1 MRKSNYMSLTDG
13 KLLPVL
19 IRFSIPFI
27 LSSLLQMLYSSV
39 DVYFMGHFA
48 STASVSGAYSG
59 VGLIGTI
66 TYIFFGIATGGTIL
80 LGQHIG
86 AENRRGAAKALGNLI
101 FLSFLSV
108 VLSMLIVF
116 FLGRWIIA
124 VMRVPAEAVGEAWN
138 YMRTCSYGLIFVM
151 GYSTVGSV
159 LRTMGDSRAPFIFI
173 VISSFLNIVFD
184 YVTVGLWH
192 MAATG
197 AAISTVTSQGI
208 CFILSLLYI
217 RKKGLTFPFSLRDC
231 VPEKDTMLT
240 ILKVG
245 IPISLQS
252 TMNNVSFMISGAMI
266 NTMGLYVSAAS
277 SVIGSVTSFCLM
289 IPMSLQA
296 SIATM
301 TAQNIG
307 ARKPERA
314 VRSLWYGVG
323 ISLIFAVPFCIVC
336 ALWPEA
342 IAGILNKDPKVLV
355 ESVRYL
361 YPMSWDAIFVSFVF
375 CFNGFFNGCGK
386 TLFAMLQETLSA
398 FLVRIPVTWLMLHLL
413 KEPTIFYV
421 GMGAPLASLASMIA
435 CIIYYR
441 ARFSR
446 SQLEN
451 MKLLQEG

>member
-1 MRKSNYMSLTDG
+1 MKKSNYMSLTDG
-13 KLLPVL
+13 NLLPVL

-48 STASVSGAYSG
+48 STASVSGSYAG

-66 TYIFFGIATGGTIL
+66 TFIFFGVASGGTIL

-86 AENRRGAAKALGNLI
+86 ADNREGAARALGNLI
-101 FLSFLSV
+101 TLSFISV
-108 VLSMLIVF
+108 ILSMLIVT
-116 FLGRWIIA
+116 FLGQSIISL
-124 VMRVPAEAVGEAWN
+124 MRVPEEAVSEAWN

-151 GYSTVGSV
+151 GYNTVGSV
-159 LRTMGDSRAPFIFI
+159 LRTLGDSRAPFIFI

-184 YVTVGLWH
+184 YITVGLWH
-192 MAATG
+192 MAAVG
-197 AAISTVTSQGI
+197 AALSTVTSQGI

-217 RKKGLTFPFSLRDC
+217 RRKGLTFPFSLRDC

-252 TMNNVSFMISGAMI
+252 TVNNVSFMISGAMI

-277 SVIGSVTSFCLM
+277 SVIGSTTSFCMM

-307 ARKPERA
+307 ARKPARA
-314 VRSLWYGVG
+314 VRSLWYGIG
-323 ISLIFAVPFCIVC
+323 ISLLFAIPFCAVC
-336 ALWPEA
+336 MLWPES
-342 IAGILNKDPKVLV
+342 IAGILNKDPQVLT

-361 YPMSWDAIFVSFVF
+361 YPMSWDCLFVSFVF

-398 FLVRIPVTWLMLHLL
+398 FLVRIPVTWIMLHLL
-413 KEPTIFYV
+413 RAPTIFYV
-421 GMGAPLASLASMIA
+421 GMGGPLASLASMIA

-441 ARFSR
+441 ARFNR
-446 SQLEN
+446 AQLEN
-451 MKLLQEG
+451 MKLLQER